1 MNAKIKFDKELNR
14 KIEEFKKQDIFHALI
29 NITGDS
35 MTCKDVKKSIPDGSF
50 VYVSELDVSGKFGD
64 YDIFDIPIDR
74 PLVFEIK
81 SHEGSEYLIKHAIN
95 TFQNLAGDRSFDYV
109 TLGSYNNKYKPAKVL
124 LSHIVRVLD
133 VHKVFS
139 PKNVVLD

>member
-1 MNAKIKFDKELNR
+1 
-14 KIEEFKKQDIFHALI
+14 
-29 NITGDS
+29 

-50 VYVSELDVSGKFGD
+50 VYVSELKVSGKFGD

-81 SHEGSEYLIKHAIN
+81 GREGSEYLIKHAIN

-109 TLGSYNNKYKPAKVL
+109 TLGSYNDNYKSAKVL

-139 PKNVVLD
+139 PKDVILD